1 MLTVAEFEKGL
12 RLGYVFSHP
21 SFEGTIQGE
30 PIKKPFG
37 KVVASSCYLLH
48 KMGNVDVSFVAG
60 KVPEKGLHFSTC
72 SLNELKYSMVLDPD
86 FVSQF
91 KLVN

>member
-12 RLGYVFSHP
+12 RLGYGFSHP
-21 SFEGTIQGE
+21 SFKGTIEGA

-37 KVVASSCYLLH
+37 KVVASSCYLIH
-48 KMGNVDVSFVAG
+48 KINNTEVSFVAG
-60 KVPEKGLHFSTC
+60 KVPEKGLHFSVC
-72 SLNELKYSMVLDPD
+72 SLNELKYSMILEPN

-91 KLVN
+91 KRVH